1 MHSSAAV
8 TGRWQCSVCH
18 RARPGAIFFLK
29 PVTKHRNRFFSV
41 CINHLNLYNLN
52 VRRINYFSWINENGT
67 CLLYW
72 KVQVQAQYYLC
83 DTISVIFILILD
95 HLSHYRIEEALG
107 CKFQV
112 FVW

>member
-29 PVTKHRNRFFSV
+29 PVIKHRNRFFSV

-52 VRRINYFSWINENGT
+52 VRCINYFSWINENET
-67 CLLYW
+67 CPLYW
-72 KVQVQAQYYLC
+72 KVQAQYYLY
-83 DTISVIFILILD
+83 DTISMILILILD
-95 HLSHYRIEEALG
+95 HLSDYRIGEALG
-107 CKFQV
+107 YKFEV